1 MWNVVV
7 LSYILIYVIY
17 MIALYCKVNE
27 NKNMFWSAI
36 SDFYCGSFLVY
47 DTTNKV
53 QIYSC
58 INLDLQLHILNL

>member
-1 MWNVVV
+1 M
-7 LSYILIYVIY
+7 SYIMIYVIC

-47 DTTNKV
+47 DTLAM
-53 QIYSC
+53 QIQTKYKFTTAQIWIYNC
-58 INLDLQLHILNL
+58 TF